1 MTSRFDFRREVIQ
14 GHPTQGLIDTIAELH
29 SLLRKRHPPRLK
41 DERVRDYVL
50 RVSACEAYVLPVLS
64 KGGGGR
70 AQLIK
75 ARCQRPLKEP

>member
-1 MTSRFDFRREVIQ
+1 MISRFDFRREVIQ
-14 GHPTQGLIDTIAELH
+14 GHPTQGLIDTIAEL
-29 SLLRKRHPPRLK
+29 SKRHPPRLK